1 MGGVGQ
7 ICREMMADLPRNDPD
22 AGGLPRVE
30 GLRGTRRANSI
41 RVTIERGNRGVAQ
54 SGSASA
60 LGAEGRGFESLRP
73 DQNQLFGAEPL
84 KPYPFFNQQLGYI
97 LYRSLPSIKTILW
110 NQVFAETVSPV
121 SPQFTSGMAIFKA
134 GTPGL
139 RSGRMP
145 KTEQYH
151 PSQQNDVRTP
161 AGFSARLSLHQ
172 AGWGTRAD

>member
-1 MGGVGQ
+1 MVGVEGFELEPLCGRLSPQAKSRADARDLLFHGRGGGIRTPDPLLPKQMRYQTALRPDVCFDCSIEADAMRMGGVGQ

-73 DQNQLFGAEPL
+73 DHGKEVPR
-84 KPYPFFNQQLGYI
+84 I
-97 LYRSLPSIKTILW
+97 
-110 NQVFAETVSPV
+110 
-121 SPQFTSGMAIFKA
+121 
-134 GTPGL
+134 
-139 RSGRMP
+139 RSGFRLR
-145 KTEQYH
+145 TQ
-151 PSQQNDVRTP
+151 TP
-161 AGFSARLSLHQ
+161 A
-172 AGWGTRAD
+172 